1 MTKAGV
7 AAAGGG
13 VTATGE
19 IWRADSWLD
28 GASTGATTGLHFPQ
42 ILAAE
47 SGTYSL
53 SIEELIDE
61 SEEPP
66 ALGFVAV
73 EANSST
79 TGATAVAVT
88 AAAPLALPATDKWTF
103 NVWSFSPRMP
113 SGWALL
119 GECTSKWVPVSPQR
133 FEDVEDDSVHGLSVR
148 YCGRRRVTKRVCIER
163 SVLGLSDREMPSAN
177 LQTAKGKTE
186 RDIERETERLWS

>member
-13 VTATGE
+13 VNATGE

-28 GASTGATTGLHFPQ
+28 GASTDWASTGATTGATTGLHFPQ

-47 SGTYSL
+47 SGAYSL
-53 SIEELIDE
+53 SMEELLDE
-61 SEEPP
+61 REEPP

-79 TGATAVAVT
+79 TGAAAVAVT
-88 AAAPLALPATDKWTF
+88 AAAPLVLPATDKWTF

-133 FEDVEDDSVHGLSVR
+133 FEDVEDDSIHGLSVR
-148 YCGRRRVTKRVCIER
+148 
-163 SVLGLSDREMPSAN
+163 
-177 LQTAKGKTE
+177 
-186 RDIERETERLWS
+186 